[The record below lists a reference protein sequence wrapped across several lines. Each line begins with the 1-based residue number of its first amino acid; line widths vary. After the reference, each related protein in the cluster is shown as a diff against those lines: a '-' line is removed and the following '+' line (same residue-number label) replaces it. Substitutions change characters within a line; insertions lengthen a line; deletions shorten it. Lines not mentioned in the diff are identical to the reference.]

1 MTKIAWHSVPKK
13 IKPSLVFLHGLL
25 GSSQEFV
32 PYLKHFEGQY
42 AAYALDAPLH
52 GRRDQV
58 GALTAT
64 SLIADLEV
72 QLSPIP
78 TPYILVGH
86 SLGGLVALRYGA
98 LHPERVVGGVVLD
111 IFPYQTPFTRLF
123 HATLLRLFSE
133 RLAPE
138 REVAPLADVLT
149 DEAYRLSVD
158 KYLTKCPR
166 GVNPKERLARLVDFV
181 TDQIDAFFQPQPL
194 SCPLLFLVGEGSP
207 FSDLEDEVWQRD
219 YPQAARRVIAE
230 GGHLLHITQ
239 RAEVIAALEAWLAGL

>member
-64 SLIADLEV
+64 SLIADLEA
-72 QLSPIP
+72 QLAPIP

-86 SLGGLVALRYGA
+86 SLGGLVALRYGV
-98 LHPERVVGGVVLD
+98 LHPERVAGGVVLD

-166 GVNPKERLARLVDFV
+166 RVNPRERLARLVDFV
-181 TDQIDAFFQPQPL
+181 TD
-194 SCPLLFLVGEGSP
+194 
-207 FSDLEDEVWQRD
+207 
-219 YPQAARRVIAE
+219 
-230 GGHLLHITQ
+230 
-239 RAEVIAALEAWLAGL
+239 

>member
-1 MTKIAWHSVPKK
+1 MWHSVPQK

-42 AAYALDAPLH
+42 AVYALDAPLH
-52 GRRDQV
+52 GRRAQV
-58 GALTAT
+58 GALTET
-64 SLIADLEV
+64 SLIADLEA
-72 QLSPIP
+72 QLAPIP
-78 TPYILVGH
+78 SPYLFVGH
-86 SLGGLVALRYGA
+86 SLGGLVALRYAA
-98 LHPERVVGGVVLD
+98 LYPERVVGVVALD
-111 IFPYQTPFTRLF
+111 IFPYPTPFTRLF

-138 REVAPLADVLT
+138 REVAPLADVLK

-166 GVNPKERLARLVDFV
+166 GVNPRERLARLADFV

-194 SCPLLFLVGEGSP
+194 SCPLLFLVGEGSS

-219 YPQAARRVIAE
+219 YPQAAREVIAE
-230 GGHLLHITQ
+230 GGHLLHVTK
-239 RAEVIAALEAWLAGL
+239 RFEVIAALEAWLAGP

>member
-1 MTKIAWHSVPKK
+1 MWHSVPKK

-32 PYLKHFEGQY
+32 PYLKYFEGQY
-42 AAYALDAPLH
+42 AVYALDAPLH
-52 GRRDQV
+52 GRRAQV
-58 GALTAT
+58 GALTET

-72 QLSPIP
+72 QLAPIP
-78 TPYILVGH
+78 SPYLFVGH
-86 SLGGLVALRYGA
+86 SLGGLVALRYAA
-98 LHPERVVGGVVLD
+98 LYPERVVGVVALD

-123 HATLLRLFSE
+123 HTTLLRLFAE

-138 REVAPLADVLT
+138 REVAPLADVLK

-166 GVNPKERLARLVDFV
+166 GVNPRERLARLADFV

-194 SCPLLFLVGEGSP
+194 SCPLLFLVGEASF
-207 FSDLEDEVWQRD
+207 FSKLSDEVWQTD
-219 YPQAARRVIAE
+219 YPQGQRMGIAA
-230 GGHLLHITQ
+230 GDHLLHITQ
-239 RAEVIAALEAWLAGL
+239 RAEVIAALEAWLAGP

>member
-1 MTKIAWHSVPKK
+1 MTSACA
-13 IKPSLVFLHGLL
+13 SLVFLHGFL
-25 GSSQEFV
+25 GSAREFA
-32 PYLKHFEGQY
+32 PYCKHFEGRY
-42 AAYALDAPLH
+42 VTYALDWPMH
-52 GRRDQV
+52 GKRQEVDT
-58 GALTAT
+58 LTT
-64 SLIADLEV
+64 EGLVADLGA
-72 QLSPIP
+72 QLEKLP

-86 SLGGLVALRYGA
+86 SLGGLVALRYGV
-98 LHPERVVGGVVLD
+98 LHPERVAGVVLLD
-111 IFPYQTPFTRLF
+111 IFPYQTPFTQLF
-123 HATLLRLFSE
+123 HTTLLRLFSE

-138 REVAPLADVLT
+138 REVVPLADVLT

-166 GVNPKERLARLVDFV
+166 GVNPRERLARLVDFV

-230 GGHLLHITQ
+230 GGHLLHVTK
-239 RAEVIAALEAWLAGL
+239 RLEVIAALEAWLAGL

>member
-1 MTKIAWHSVPKK
+1 MWHSVPKK

-32 PYLKHFEGQY
+32 PYLKYFEGQY
-42 AAYALDAPLH
+42 AVYALDAPLH
-52 GRRDQV
+52 GRRAQV
-58 GALTAT
+58 GALTET

-72 QLSPIP
+72 QLAPIP
-78 TPYILVGH
+78 SPYLFVGH
-86 SLGGLVALRYGA
+86 SLGGLVALRYAA
-98 LHPERVVGGVVLD
+98 LYPERVVGVVALD

-123 HATLLRLFSE
+123 HTTLLRLFAG

-138 REVAPLADVLT
+138 REVAPLADVLK

-166 GVNPKERLARLVDFV
+166 GVNPRERLARLADFV

-194 SCPLLFLVGEGSP
+194 SCPLLFLVGEASF
-207 FSDLEDEVWQRD
+207 FSKLSDEVWQTD
-219 YPQAARRVIAE
+219 YPQGQRMGIAA
-230 GGHLLHITQ
+230 GDHLLHITQ
-239 RAEVIAALEAWLAGL
+239 RAEVIAALEAWLAGP

>member
-64 SLIADLEV
+64 SLIADLEA
-72 QLSPIP
+72 QLAPIP
-78 TPYILVGH
+78 TPYLFVGH
-86 SLGGLVALRYGA
+86 SLGGLVALRYAA
-98 LHPERVVGGVVLD
+98 LYPERVVGVVLLD
-111 IFPYQTPFTRLF
+111 IVPYQTPFTQLF
-123 HATLLRLFSE
+123 HTTLLRLFSE

-138 REVAPLADVLT
+138 REVVPLADVLT

-166 GVNPKERLARLVDFV
+166 GVNPRERLARLADFV

-230 GGHLLHITQ
+230 GGHLLHVTK
-239 RAEVIAALEAWLAGL
+239 RLEVIAALEAWLAGL